1 MSLTN
6 TQKQLVQDSFA
17 KVVPIADQAADLFY
31 NRLFEIAPETKPL
44 FANTN
49 IRQQGIKLMQ
59 TLKAA
64 VGALDDLDALIP
76 VVYNLGKRHIN
87 YGVTKAHYAIVGE
100 ALLWTL
106 GQGLGDDFTPDVE
119 QAWAEVYGIIASVA
133 TSAYDEVVQ
142 PESA

>member
-1 MSLTN
+1 MSLTD

-31 NRLFEIAPETKPL
+31 NRLFEIAPETKLL

-87 YGVTKAHYAIVGE
+87 YGVQKAHYAIVGE
-100 ALLWTL
+100 ALIWTL
-106 GQGLGDDFTPDVE
+106 AQGLGDDFTPEVQE
-119 QAWAEVYGIIASVA
+119 AWAEVYGIIASVA
-133 TSAYDEVVQ
+133 ISAYEEVTQ
-142 PESA
+142 PETA

>member
-64 VGALDDLDALIP
+64 VGALDDLDSLIP

-87 YGVTKAHYAIVGE
+87 YGVQKAHYAIVGE
-100 ALLWTL
+100 ALIWTL
-106 GQGLGDDFTPDVE
+106 AQGLGDDFTPEVQE
-119 QAWAEVYGIIASVA
+119 AWAEVYGIIASVA
-133 TSAYDEVVQ
+133 ISAYEEVTQ
-142 PESA
+142 PETA